1 MKNKLL
7 FLLIILSG
15 ASCSTPS
22 KDKVIDYPVIGSS
35 NTDLMEIYRIET
47 TDTALVLHAEVYNRP
62 NNWIRLSSQAYVTGE
77 TTGKTY
83 RLTGS
88 PDFEF
93 DKEVYMPDSWNK
105 KVTMIFEPIDDSEK
119 LISFYE
125 GNNEGDIHFKDID
138 LTPSEKKSKITCVI
152 EGRTVDRPY
161 SSRLILIRKREDFR
175 VNPFISIPIH
185 DGKFRYVLN
194 TDVNDFYELFFW
206 DEYMDGGW
214 RPTYF
219 IAENGRLDFTL
230 FPIEN
235 TPHSI
240 IDTEG
245 TLNKELSR
253 MNNVLDS
260 IFNFNSLYNK
270 YDQLNKEGRLYSEA
284 HKQWIDEVNAAETDE
299 DRNQLYGKR
308 KEMED
313 TGTVYTEEGKAIDD
327 QIRKLAKERQEYI
340 LKYTREQTNMVGY
353 YFLNDLIYQ
362 AKMSGD
368 EKQLPVYIETFM
380 SYYSDKYPGHPLS
393 NDISNLITSMDIK
406 IGGKYID
413 FTAPDLK
420 GNPVK
425 LSEQINGKIAL
436 IDLWASWCG
445 PCRRTSVS
453 MIPVYEEYKDKGFTI
468 VGVARERNNT
478 TAMEK
483 AIANDKYPWL
493 NLVELNDA
501 GKIWELYG
509 VGNAGG
515 KTFLVDADG
524 TLLAIH
530 PTAEEVRTILAQKTG
545 NR

>member
-1 MKNKLL
+1 MKNKLF
-7 FLLIILSG
+7 FLLLILSG
-15 ASCSTPS
+15 VSCSHPS
-22 KDKVIDYPVIGSS
+22 KERVIDYPVIGSS

-47 TDTALVLHAEVYNRP
+47 TDTTLVLHAEVYNRP
-62 NNWIRLSSQAYVTGE
+62 NNWIRLSSLAYITGE

-83 RLTGS
+83 RLKGS

-105 KVTMIFEPIDDSEK
+105 KVTMIFEPIDDSEEV
-119 LISFYE
+119 ISFYE
-125 GNNEGDIHFKDID
+125 GNNEGDFHFKDIC

-152 EGRTVDRPY
+152 EGRTIDRPY
-161 SSRLILIRKREDFR
+161 SSRLLLIRKGEDFR
-175 VNPFISIPIH
+175 INPSISIPIR

-194 TDVNDFYELFFW
+194 TDVNDIYELYFW
-206 DEYMDGGW
+206 NDYMDGGW

-230 FPIEN
+230 FPLEN
-235 TPHSI
+235 NPHAI
-240 IDTEG
+240 IDTEAP
-245 TLNKELSR
+245 LNKELSR
-253 MNNVLDS
+253 TNNVLDS
-260 IFNFNSLYNK
+260 IFNFNSLHNK

-284 HKQWIDEVNAAETDE
+284 HEQWVNEINAAKTDE
-299 DRNQLYGKR
+299 ERNKLYRKR
-308 KEMED
+308 EEMVK
-313 TGTVYTEEGKAIDD
+313 TGAIYTEEGKIIDE
-327 QIRKLAKERQEYI
+327 QMRKLGKERQNSI
-340 LKYTREQTNMVGY
+340 LNYTKEHTDIVGY
-353 YFLNDLIYQ
+353 YFLNDLIYR
-362 AKMSGD
+362 AKMSD
-368 EKQLPVYIETFM
+368 DAQQLAIYLETFK
-380 SYYSDKYPGHPLS
+380 SFYNDKYLGHPLS
-393 NDISNLITSMDIK
+393 NDINNLITSMNIT

-413 FTAPDLK
+413 FIAPDLK
-420 GNPVK
+420 GNLVK

-445 PCRRTSVS
+445 PCRRTSIS

-483 AIANDKYPWL
+483 AITNDKYPWL

-509 VGNAGG
+509 AGNAGG

-530 PTAEEVRTILAQKTG
+530 PTAKEVRTILAHKIG